1 MVKDNTKKQTF
12 RKGLSR
18 TLNLQYIK
26 LLALFLVFTILW
38 VLLFG
43 KFIYPTLTYESGG
56 YIAISSTTAFLIMI
70 AIPIIT
76 WFCFS
81 FWFFKKPLKY
91 LDDLAQAS
99 TQLALDK
106 TVPITL
112 GRDLSEVESE
122 LNRVREEALK
132 NEQALQEAELKKND
146 LLMYLAHDLKTPLTS
161 IIGYLSLLV
170 EAGDSL
176 PTELRAKYAGIALD
190 KAEHLDSLVNEF
202 FDVTRLTLTT
212 MTLNRH
218 ECNLSLLLHQLMS
231 ESLPLL
237 AADGMTWESNIE
249 ENVQINCDGE
259 KLQRVL
265 DNLTRNACSY
275 SYPNTP
281 IRLSLRTDA
290 ENAVIQ
296 MTNSGPTI
304 PKNKLNHL
312 FDQFY
317 RLDSARNTSTGGV
330 GLGLAIAK
338 EIIELHDGSITVG
351 SKDESICFTV
361 TLPRLQDTHISK

>member
-1 MVKDNTKKQTF
+1 MRKSNLATQTF
-12 RKGLSR
+12 RKELSR
-18 TLNLQYIK
+18 SLNRQYIK
-26 LLALFLVFTILW
+26 LLALFLVLSLVWIL
-38 VLLFG
+38 F
-43 KFIYPTLTYESGG
+43 FSDTIYPSLTDDSGG
-56 YIAISSTTAFLIMI
+56 YFALSTTAIFAVMI
-70 AIPIIT
+70 AVPVVA
-76 WFCFS
+76 WFGLS
-81 FWFFKKPLKY
+81 FWFFKRPMQQ
-91 LDDLAQAS
+91 LDNLAKAS

-112 GRDLSEVESE
+112 DKELREVEAE
-122 LNRVREEALK
+122 LNRVRMEALK
-132 NEQALQEAELKKND
+132 NEQALRETELKKND

-190 KAEHLDSLVNEF
+190 KAEHLDNLVNEF

-212 MTLNRH
+212 MVIKKS
-218 ECNLSLLLHQLMS
+218 ECNLSLLLHQQMS

-237 AADGMTWESNIE
+237 AADGLTWESDIE

-275 SYPNTP
+275 SYPDTP
-281 IRLSLRTDA
+281 ILLTLKTEA
-290 ENAVIQ
+290 EDAVIQ
-296 MTNSGPTI
+296 MTNRGPTI
-304 PKNKLNHL
+304 PKDKLAHL

-338 EIIELHDGSITVG
+338 EIIELHDGSITVE
-351 SKDESICFTV
+351 SRDETICFTIS
-361 TLPRLQDTHISK
+361 LPRL

>member
-1 MVKDNTKKQTF
+1 MKNKATNPTI
-12 RKGLSR
+12 RKELSR
-18 TLNLQYIK
+18 SLNHQYIK
-26 LLALFLVFTILW
+26 LLALFLALTFLW
-38 VLLFG
+38 VLFFF
-43 KFIYPTLTYESGG
+43 KFIDPKLTYDSGG
-56 YIAISSTTAFLIMI
+56 YLAISTTASLAFMVAVPIVAWFLL
-70 AIPIIT
+70 
-76 WFCFS
+76 S
-81 FWFFKKPLKY
+81 FWFFKRPLRQ
-91 LDDLAQAS
+91 LDDLAKAS

-112 GRDLSEVESE
+112 GKELSGVESE

-176 PTELRAKYAGIALD
+176 PVELRAKYAGIALD
-190 KAEHLDSLVNEF
+190 KAEHLDNLVNEF

-212 MTLNRH
+212 MTLKKSD
-218 ECNLSLLLHQLMS
+218 CNLSLLLHQLMS

-237 AADGMTWESNIE
+237 AADGMTWESDIE

-281 IRLSLRTDA
+281 ILLTLRADA

-296 MTNSGPTI
+296 MTNRGPTI
-304 PKNKLNHL
+304 PRSKLDHL

-317 RLDSARNTSTGGV
+317 RLDSARSTSTGGV

-338 EIIELHDGSITVG
+338 EIIELHDGSITVE
-351 SKDESICFTV
+351 SKVETICFTV
-361 TLPRLQDTHISK
+361 TLPR

>member
-1 MVKDNTKKQTF
+1 MGIINTKKTTI
-12 RKGLSR
+12 RKELSKS
-18 TLNLQYIK
+18 LNYQYIK
-26 LLALFLVFTILW
+26 LLALFLALTFLW
-38 VLLFG
+38 VLFFF
-43 KFIYPTLTYESGG
+43 KFIYPSLIYDSGG
-56 YIAISSTTAFLIMI
+56 YFALSTTTAL
-70 AIPIIT
+70 AVLVAVPIIA
-76 WFCFS
+76 WFCLS
-81 FWFFKKPLKY
+81 FWFFKRPLRQ
-91 LDDLAQAS
+91 LDDLAKAS

-112 GRDLSEVESE
+112 GKELSVVESE

-146 LLMYLAHDLKTPLTS
+146 LLMYLAHDLQTPLTS

-176 PTELRAKYAGIALD
+176 PIELRAKYAGIALD
-190 KAEHLDSLVNEF
+190 KAEHLDNLVNEF

-212 MTLNRH
+212 MTLKKSD
-218 ECNLSLLLHQLMS
+218 CNLSLLLHQLMS

-237 AADGMTWESNIE
+237 ATDGMTWESDIE
-249 ENVQINCDGE
+249 ENVQINCDE

-281 IRLSLRTDA
+281 IRLTLKADA

-296 MTNSGPTI
+296 MTNRGPTI
-304 PKNKLNHL
+304 PRSKLDHL

-317 RLDSARNTSTGGV
+317 RLDSARSTATGGV

-338 EIIELHDGSITVG
+338 EIIELHDGTITVE
-351 SKDESICFTV
+351 SKDETICFTV
-361 TLPRLQDTHISK
+361 TLPR

>member
-1 MVKDNTKKQTF
+1 MRKSNTKKQTF
-12 RKGLSR
+12 RKELSR
-18 TLNLQYIK
+18 NLNLQYVK
-26 LLALFLVFTILW
+26 LLALFLALTFLW
-38 VLLFG
+38 VLLFF
-43 KFIYPTLTYESGG
+43 KMIYPSLLYDSGG
-56 YIAISSTTAFLIMI
+56 YFALSTTAAL
-70 AIPIIT
+70 AVLVAVPIIA
-76 WFCFS
+76 WFGLS
-81 FWFFKKPLKY
+81 FWFFKRPLKQ
-91 LDDLAQAS
+91 LDDLAKAS
-99 TQLALDK
+99 TQLAFDK
-106 TVPITL
+106 TKPITL
-112 GRDLSEVESE
+112 GKGLSGVESE

-176 PTELRAKYAGIALD
+176 PVELRAKYAGVALD
-190 KAEHLDSLVNEF
+190 KAEHLDNLVNEF

-212 MTLNRH
+212 MTLNKS

-237 AADGMTWESNIE
+237 AIDGMTWEPDIE
-249 ENVQINCDGE
+249 ENVQISCDGE

-281 IRLSLRTDA
+281 ILLTLRADA
-290 ENAVIQ
+290 EHAVIQ
-296 MTNSGPTI
+296 MTNRGPTI
-304 PKNKLNHL
+304 PKGKLDHL

-317 RLDSARNTSTGGV
+317 RLDSARSTATGGV

-338 EIIELHDGSITVG
+338 EIIELHDGSITVE
-351 SKDESICFTV
+351 SKDETICFTV
-361 TLPRLQDTHISK
+361 TLPRF

>member
-1 MVKDNTKKQTF
+1 MKKSTTKKPTF
-12 RKGLSR
+12 RKELSKS
-18 TLNLQYIK
+18 LNRQYVK
-26 LLALFLVFTILW
+26 LLALFLAVTFLW
-38 VLLFG
+38 VLLFFR
-43 KFIYPTLTYESGG
+43 FIYPSLTYDSGG
-56 YIAISSTTAFLIMI
+56 YFAVSTTAALAFMV
-70 AIPIIT
+70 AVPIVV
-76 WFCFS
+76 WFGFS
-81 FWFFKKPLKY
+81 FWFFKRPLKH

-122 LNRVREEALK
+122 LNRVRVEALK
-132 NEQALQEAELKKND
+132 NEQALQENELKKND

-176 PTELRAKYAGIALD
+176 PVELRAKYAGIALD
-190 KAEHLDSLVNEF
+190 KAEHLDNLVNEF

-212 MTLNRH
+212 MTVNKR

-237 AADGMTWESNIE
+237 AADGMTWEPDIE
-249 ENVQINCDGE
+249 ENVTIDCDGE

-265 DNLTRNACSY
+265 DNLTRNAYSY

-281 IRLSLRTDA
+281 IHLTLRTDPQ
-290 ENAVIQ
+290 NAVIQ
-296 MTNSGPTI
+296 MKNHGPTI
-304 PKNKLNHL
+304 PRSKLDHL

-317 RLDSARNTSTGGV
+317 RLDSARNSSSGGV

-338 EIIELHDGSITVG
+338 EIIELHDGSITVD
-351 SKDESICFTV
+351 SEDETICFTV
-361 TLPRLQDTHISK
+361 TLPRS